1 MESGFLTFILVSSF
15 AVSSSHTDTPDEV
28 LVAREGEPTTL
39 ICADKTVRGAVAI
52 NWMVKSSGA
61 DEWKLVL
68 SANER
73 TELSGGASKASMRLT
88 DPNFRDTG
96 VFSLFFLPKMKDGG
110 FYSCL
115 IKQQERK
122 LKERII
128 LLAILEVTV
137 VPAAPIPQLSTLAL
151 IASVNPDS
159 AVTKITWEAPGGI
172 SMKSEKKPNTG
183 TVAKLPLL
191 QISDG
196 GAYVCLVHP
205 QGDSSRAPFP
215 FNVDVT
221 VDADNVA
228 SFTNITHASVYS
240 EFPVDMSAGTV
251 MSSCLSVLH
260 LPLFI
265 CFNIL
270 LSLVFL
276 PLLPKAPLISTATQ
290 AHTSF
295 TLTCPAV
302 QGDYVLLHWQPPD
315 TRKRTNM
322 KLVYQYDRW
331 RGSTLL
337 TEQSKKLQL
346 AGPPYNAEAGSFSFL
361 LTPGWKDG
369 GLYACDVFLNGNAF
383 SQRTRL
389 SVLKVK
395 ASYSSSK
402 LQLGCLYSEL
412 SQVQSAKWT
421 YQNKSHQL
429 RSEANGLGSIS
440 TSLPL
445 PITSDTAGNYT
456 CTLQLKNGQ
465 TVQAMQA
472 VTLPHEGGRNE
483 SFSVTT
489 PSQLPSLS
497 ALLLLMPLVA
507 ATVCVL
513 LWRQKHIS
521 DRSIEQSLSVHS
533 GEAENVYENPED
545 IRQAP
550 PEGSVY
556 MAAEGHKSGLCSM
569 DLALYHP
576 LLCPTLP
583 LPPYPDFSLL
593 PGFEAKRRG

>member
-228 SFTNITHASVYS
+228 SFTNITH
-240 EFPVDMSAGTV
+240 
-251 MSSCLSVLH
+251 
-260 LPLFI
+260 
-265 CFNIL
+265 
-270 LSLVFL
+270 
-276 PLLPKAPLISTATQ
+276 APLISTATQ

-556 MAAEGHKSGLCSM
+556 MMRTVSELITYPHLILIQLSYPLSSQLQQRAFINSSNNCVSEPGSKEKLQCLREMQLNSLNDLCIPSYCS
-569 DLALYHP
+569 LS
-576 LLCPTLP
+576 LLC
-583 LPPYPDFSLL
+583 Y
-593 PGFEAKRRG
+593 